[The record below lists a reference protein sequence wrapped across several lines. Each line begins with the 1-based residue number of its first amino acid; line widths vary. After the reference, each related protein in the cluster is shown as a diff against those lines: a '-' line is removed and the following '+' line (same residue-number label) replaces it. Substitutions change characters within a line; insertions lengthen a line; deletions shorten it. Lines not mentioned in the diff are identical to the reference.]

1 MPEILVKFQDKV
13 VERVVTEKEHLTIGR
28 TSDNDIVLDNRGV
41 SRRHAQINFSPD
53 GALLVDNDSLN
64 GTFVNQAKVSEHFL
78 KDTDIVTIGKFD
90 LVYKDGEVDQQ
101 SPGDLEGT
109 MVLSTKRQRQ
119 LVSRDQEARQL
130 TNESGGSLLLELRG
144 SEKVRHV
151 LAQDVVSIGKGGLV
165 DIPVRGFFVSKLQAR
180 VTREIDSFVIENVG
194 RGGKTKVNGETV
206 DHQELKNGDIVEV
219 GKSTFRFIA
228 SSR

>member
-13 VERVVTEKEHLTIGR
+13 VERVVTEKENLTIGR

-41 SRRHAQINFSPD
+41 SRRHAQINFSPE

-90 LVYKDGEVDQQ
+90 LIFKDGVGGQASQ
-101 SPGDLEGT
+101 GDLEGT
-109 MVLSTKRQRQ
+109 MVLSTKKQRE
-119 LVSRDQEARQL
+119 LVNRDQEARQM
-130 TNESGGSLLLELRG
+130 TSESGGSLLLELRG
-144 SEKVRHV
+144 KDKVRHV
-151 LAQDVVSIGKGGLV
+151 LAQDTITVGRGGLV
-165 DIPVRGFFVSKLQAR
+165 DIPVRGFFTSKLQAR
-180 VTREIDSFVIENVG
+180 LVKEIDSWVLDNVG
-194 RGGKTKVNGETV
+194 RAGKTKVNGEV
-206 DHQELKNGDIVEV
+206 IDRRELKNGDIVEV

-228 SSR
+228 SSK